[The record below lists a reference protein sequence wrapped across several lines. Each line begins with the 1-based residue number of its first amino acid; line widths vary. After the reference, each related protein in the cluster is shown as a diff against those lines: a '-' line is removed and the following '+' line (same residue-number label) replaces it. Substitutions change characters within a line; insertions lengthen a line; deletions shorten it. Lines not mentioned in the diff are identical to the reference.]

1 MYLSK
6 AIVFSHDSQMQLI
19 FSPRPS
25 YHQDNN
31 IWKRAELSL
40 ATSEDTGEFR
50 FVIEATVAEGQH
62 GDIAIDDLTLT
73 PGCL

>member
-1 MYLSK
+1 
-6 AIVFSHDSQMQLI
+6 MQLM

-31 IWKRAELSL
+31 IWKKAEIPL
-40 ATSEDTGEFR
+40 ATSEDTGDFR

>member
-1 MYLSK
+1 MSK
-6 AIVFSHDSQMQLI
+6 AIAFSHDSQMQLML
-19 FSPRPS
+19 SPRPS

-31 IWKRAELSL
+31 IWKKAEILL

>member
-1 MYLSK
+1 MSK
-6 AIVFSHDSQMQLI
+6 AIVFSHDSQMQLML
-19 FSPRPS
+19 SPRPS

-31 IWKRAELSL
+31 IWKKAEIPL
-40 ATSEDTGEFR
+40 ATSEDTGDFR

>member
-1 MYLSK
+1 MSK
-6 AIVFSHDSQMQLI
+6 AIVFSHDSQMQLML
-19 FSPRPS
+19 SPRPS

-31 IWKRAELSL
+31 IWKKAEIPL

>member
-1 MYLSK
+1 MSK
-6 AIVFSHDSQMQLI
+6 AIVFSHDSQMQLML
-19 FSPRPS
+19 SPRPS

-31 IWKRAELSL
+31 IWKKAEILL

>member
-1 MYLSK
+1 MELM
-6 AIVFSHDSQMQLI
+6 FSS
-19 FSPRPS
+19 RPS

-31 IWKRAELSL
+31 VWKKAEIPL
-40 ATSEDTGEFR
+40 AKFEDTGEFR
-50 FVIEATVAEGQH
+50 LVIEATVAEHQH